1 VAATQA
7 GRAQRW
13 GGLNGWLSAT
23 PRDSRDFAAE
33 GLTVFAPVWAFASI
47 FSIAGSPEI
56 PLLDAGV
63 LPGIVAWL
71 CVGAATLV
79 IMRPRS
85 TALLAVLASLMIVR
99 YAIGMPVNSNNQTI
113 SFFMNAATIAI
124 LGQAWLTGQRG
135 EGLRETAYDRM
146 RVAGRGLLAVMY
158 FYGIFH
164 KINTDFLDPQVS
176 CAVALYT
183 PIMTP
188 FGLRSN
194 IYGSYLAIAA
204 TFVVETI
211 TLVALYWRR
220 WFAIGLFC
228 GLVFHY
234 VIPISAYSWYMDF
247 SSLVLALYVLS
258 IPPAVGKS
266 AYCGYMS
273 MPYASRERFGWFGA
287 GLPFVAALGFAVAV
301 ALAASNFYPTETW
314 KHGYRSVW
322 ILLWAIYGGSAML
335 LLVRA
340 SLEHLP
346 YHETDR
352 RRQPL
357 WVYAF
362 PAVLF
367 LSALSPYL
375 GLKTESSIAMFSNLH
390 TEGGTSNHLLFPR
403 PPYLFDYQSEV
414 VEVVDAKDKHLV
426 HDVRGEHIVM
436 FELKEHLRRD
446 PTRWAVYRRP
456 DGQLVRV
463 TSASFDSSEHANWF
477 ERTFLSFKRVD
488 YDRPKVCT
496 H

>member
-1 VAATQA
+1 MATQVEA
-7 GRAQRW
+7 SRRW
-13 GGLNGWLSAT
+13 RGWRNWFAPTSRSAE
-23 PRDSRDFAAE
+23 DFAAE
-33 GLTVFAPVWAFASI
+33 GLTVFAPVWAFASV

-56 PLLDAGV
+56 PLLYAGL
-63 LPGIVAWL
+63 LPGVVAWL
-71 CVGAATLV
+71 CIGAAALV
-79 IMRPRS
+79 VMRPRS
-85 TALLAVLASLMIVR
+85 TALLALLAALMIVR

-113 SFFMNAATIAI
+113 SFFMNAATLAI
-124 LGQAWLTGQRG
+124 LGQAWLSGQRG
-135 EGLRETAYDRM
+135 ETLRETGYDRM
-146 RVAGRGLLAVMY
+146 RVVGRGLLAVMY

-164 KINTDFLDPQVS
+164 KINADFLDPRVS

-183 PIMTP
+183 PIMAP
-188 FGLRSN
+188 FGLGEN
-194 IYGSYLAIAA
+194 IYGKYLAIAS
-204 TFVVETI
+204 TFIVETI

-266 AYCGYMS
+266 AYCSYMS
-273 MPYASRERFGWFGA
+273 LPYTSRERFGVLGA
-287 GLPFVAALGFAVAV
+287 ALPFVAAFGFAVAV

-314 KHGYRSVW
+314 RHGYRSVW
-322 ILLWAIYGGSAML
+322 ILLWAVYGGAAML
-335 LLVRA
+335 LLIRA

-346 YHETDR
+346 YHETDV

-367 LSALSPYL
+367 LSALSPYF

-403 PPYLFDYQSEV
+403 PPYLFDYQAEV
-414 VEVVDAKDKHLV
+414 VEIVDARHEGLAN
-426 HDVRGEHIVM
+426 DVRGEHMVM
-436 FELKEHLRRD
+436 FALKEHLRND
-446 PTRWAVYRRP
+446 PANWVVYRRP
-456 DGQLVRV
+456 DGQLVRA
-463 TSASFDSSEHANWF
+463 TAASFAPGEFANWA